1 MQPKFIHTDP
11 RAKQKFEK
19 GSACEN
25 CFRSKEACICGKVAV
40 NDNALRVVILQHPQE
55 QFKALNSARLTRL
68 SLRNSDI
75 FVGLSWPSFKKVAG
89 PEEMPSQWG
98 VLYLKPDQKKT
109 DIPLTVIN
117 PKKLPLKDTSVLKGI
132 IALDGTWK
140 QSKALWWRN
149 SWLLKLNRI
158 SLNPDHPSLRP
169 QVKSEGLSTIEAVA
183 FTLEHLGE
191 KPAIPASL
199 RSQYANLIIGKPGIG
214 KPDVGKPGIGKPDI
228 SKPD

>member
-1 MQPKFIHTDP
+1 MQPKFIPTDP
-11 RAKQKFEK
+11 RAKQKFDR
-19 GSACEN
+19 SSVCEN
-25 CFRSKEACICGKVAV
+25 CFRPKGSCLCGKVAAS
-40 NDNALRVVILQHPQE
+40 DNSLRVIILQHPQE

-68 SLRNSDI
+68 SLKNSEI

-89 PEEMPSQWG
+89 MDEIPSQWG

-109 DIPLTVIN
+109 DNPLTVIN
-117 PKKLPLKDTSVLKGI
+117 PKKLPLQNASSLKGF

-169 QVKSEGLSTIEAVA
+169 QVKSEGLSTVEAVA

-191 KPAIPASL
+191 NPAIPASL
-199 RSQYANLIIGKPGIG
+199 RDQYASLIIGKR
-214 KPDVGKPGIGKPDI
+214 
-228 SKPD
+228 